1 MANLNSWDDYI
12 PNIWAAE
19 VIWYKTQLTGCSYL
33 VLQPNYDVL
42 DKLGYA
48 TRLYN
53 TILHLT
59 SFNQIKAAAHMEK

>member
-1 MANLNSWDDYI
+1 MITFPIYEPRKLFGTKRNWR
-12 PNIWAAE
+12 
-19 VIWYKTQLTGCSYL
+19 GCSYL
-33 VLQPNYDVL
+33 VLQSNYDVL